1 MDIIVLFTHIFLI
14 CKRLYFDFVD
24 ISADWSD
31 HGLWWP
37 QKRMW
42 LLKPRLTLDTCGV
55 QGDAKLQFTPI
66 HKKVRIQLP
75 DLQFVEV
82 SMNFSSKVFGAVQEL
97 CSELGIRHQEEL
109 SLIKPNSRMRKE
121 GKRSL
126 RGKTKKR
133 LSGSSLSSDDNL
145 SQNSDEKQRGSRD
158 NLSPNYGSMPRSNG
172 TLSPGSVAPNS
183 PFGPEGPSNTIEN
196 TYLTCSPVTPSA
208 EAINTLYSPKTL
220 QEKAQMNSG

>member
-1 MDIIVLFTHIFLI
+1 MNV
-14 CKRLYFDFVD
+14 LYFDFLD

-196 TYLTCSPVTPSA
+196 TYLSCSPLTPSA

>member
-1 MDIIVLFTHIFLI
+1 M
-14 CKRLYFDFVD
+14 LYFNNVFDYFVVTD

-37 QKRMW
+37 QKRLW

-55 QGDAKLQFTPI
+55 QGDAKLHFTPI

-75 DLQFVEV
+75 DLQYVEV

-97 CSELGIRHQEEL
+97 CSELGIRHPEEL

-121 GKRSL
+121 GKRSV

-145 SQNSDEKQRGSRD
+145 SQNSDDKQRGSRD
-158 NLSPNYGSMPRSNG
+158 NLTPNYGSMPRSNG
-172 TLSPGSVAPNS
+172 SLSPASSASPTPTS
-183 PFGPEGPSNTIEN
+183 PFGPEGPFATIEN
-196 TYLTCSPVTPSA
+196 TQLSCSPLAPSA
-208 EAINTLYSPKTL
+208 EAVNMLYSPKTL